1 MQPTVTANSK
11 MTMPSNLIAPPFK
24 KATQVIPTEDSRTEA
39 SPGLTEFF
47 FYLDAWTY
55 CWKHNIPVQQIQR
68 KSWKIWH
75 LVK

>member
-1 MQPTVTANSK
+1 MQQVSSTK
-11 MTMPSNLIAPPFK
+11 MTMPSNLIAPPYK
-24 KATQVIPTEDSRTEA
+24 KDKNTIPAENSTSEVVA
-39 SPGLTEFF
+39 GPTEFF

-55 CWKHNIPVQQIQR
+55 CWKHNIPTSQIQR